1 MIGGA
6 GNDTYTVDN
15 AGDITTELANEG
27 TDLVNSSITWTL
39 AANVENLTLT
49 GTTAI
54 NGTGNTLDNGL
65 TGNSAANVLTG
76 GAGNDTLNG
85 AVGADTLVG
94 GAGNDTYTVDNVG
107 DVTTELAAEG
117 TDLVSSSITWT
128 LAANVENLTLTGTAV
143 INGTGNTLDNVITGN
158 SSVNTLTGGA
168 GNDTLNGAA
177 GADTLVGG
185 AGNDSYTVDN
195 VGEIVT
201 ELANEGTDAVQSS
214 VTFTLAANVENL
226 TLTGTS
232 AVNATGNTLN
242 NVLTGNA
249 AANVLNG
256 GAGNDTLTDSA
267 GANVYVGGAGN
278 DTLNVTSTSVDR
290 IALARGH
297 GADVVVG
304 SGSLANDVLEVSN
317 GITKAAMGLTK
328 SGNDLVVD
336 LGSGDAVTLRNWY
349 AGVRNVGT
357 LKIIGDAAWVPGQS
371 GTPSLVESLDL
382 VSLASQFDAARS
394 ADPLLTRWPLTSAAA
409 MMAAASLSA
418 DTTTTVQ
425 GKTALIQP
433 ITPRPGIRASSALA
447 ATALPALL
455 ELPVLDSEAPAEAPS
470 EQLLAASEDNPISF
484 AQESTDPAGSS
495 DAVSGAVVGEAA
507 TDFEPSSIAA
517 NVRNLR
523 ALLQFWIPS
532 EAAAADPSLNWLID
546 AVSALPAQIDPVTD
560 GADELIAL
568 CPAPTT
574 TASMPAP
581 AAMSHTGEPVDPAP
595 ASATDTANVAIRTAP
610 PRRTSPWWDDA
621 AAMGQLPALT
631 GNASMGTWPAASAA
645 RVHESLADSLAGV
658 PGLDLFAAGG
668 PTLALDVSAAAAFER
683 IPVGQAASNWKFLG
697 HMQAR

>member
-1 MIGGA
+1 M
-6 GNDTYTVDN
+6 
-15 AGDITTELANEG
+15 
-27 TDLVNSSITWTL
+27 
-39 AANVENLTLT
+39 
-49 GTTAI
+49 
-54 NGTGNTLDNGL
+54 
-65 TGNSAANVLTG
+65 
-76 GAGNDTLNG
+76 
-85 AVGADTLVG
+85 
-94 GAGNDTYTVDNVG
+94 DNVG

-117 TDLVSSSITWT
+117 TDLVNSSITWT

-158 SSVNTLTGGA
+158 SSVNTLNGGA

-195 VGEIVT
+195 VGDIVT

-304 SGSLANDVLEVSN
+304 SGTLANDVLEVSN

-382 VSLASQFDAARS
+382 VSLASQFDAARA

-433 ITPRPGIRASSALA
+433 ITPRPGIRASSAL
-447 ATALPALL
+447 P
-455 ELPVLDSEAPAEAPS
+455 
-470 EQLLAASEDNPISF
+470 LAA
-484 AQESTDPAGSS
+484 
-495 DAVSGAVVGEAA
+495 
-507 TDFEPSSIAA
+507 
-517 NVRNLR
+517 R
-523 ALLQFWIPS
+523 
-532 EAAAADPSLNWLID
+532 
-546 AVSALPAQIDPVTD
+546 
-560 GADELIAL
+560 
-568 CPAPTT
+568 
-574 TASMPAP
+574 
-581 AAMSHTGEPVDPAP
+581 
-595 ASATDTANVAIRTAP
+595 
-610 PRRTSPWWDDA
+610 
-621 AAMGQLPALT
+621 
-631 GNASMGTWPAASAA
+631 
-645 RVHESLADSLAGV
+645 
-658 PGLDLFAAGG
+658 AAG
-668 PTLALDVSAAAAFER
+668 AA
-683 IPVGQAASNWKFLG
+683 G
-697 HMQAR
+697 ARQ

>member
-1 MIGGA
+1 M
-6 GNDTYTVDN
+6 
-15 AGDITTELANEG
+15 
-27 TDLVNSSITWTL
+27 
-39 AANVENLTLT
+39 
-49 GTTAI
+49 
-54 NGTGNTLDNGL
+54 
-65 TGNSAANVLTG
+65 
-76 GAGNDTLNG
+76 
-85 AVGADTLVG
+85 
-94 GAGNDTYTVDNVG
+94 
-107 DVTTELAAEG
+107 
-117 TDLVSSSITWT
+117 
-128 LAANVENLTLTGTAV
+128 
-143 INGTGNTLDNVITGN
+143 
-158 SSVNTLTGGA
+158 
-168 GNDTLNGAA
+168 
-177 GADTLVGG
+177 
-185 AGNDSYTVDN
+185 
-195 VGEIVT
+195 
-201 ELANEGTDAVQSS
+201 
-214 VTFTLAANVENL
+214 TFTLAANVENL

-304 SGSLANDVLEVSN
+304 SGTLANDVLEVSN
-317 GITKAAMGLTK
+317 GIIKAAMGLTK

-455 ELPVLDSEAPAEAPS
+455 ELPVLDSEAPAAAS
-470 EQLLAASEDNPISF
+470 EQLLASIEDSPISL
-484 AQESTDPAGSS
+484 AEGSTDPAGSS
-495 DAVSGAVVGEAA
+495 GELSGTGGPSNDAAAAGEGLVGEAEA
-507 TDFEPSSIAA
+507 ALESSSIAA

-532 EAAAADPSLNWLID
+532 EAAAAI
-546 AVSALPAQIDPVTD
+546 
-560 GADELIAL
+560 
-568 CPAPTT
+568 
-574 TASMPAP
+574 
-581 AAMSHTGEPVDPAP
+581 H
-595 ASATDTANVAIRTAP
+595 R
-610 PRRTSPWWDDA
+610 
-621 AAMGQLPALT
+621 
-631 GNASMGTWPAASAA
+631 
-645 RVHESLADSLAGV
+645 
-658 PGLDLFAAGG
+658 
-668 PTLALDVSAAAAFER
+668 
-683 IPVGQAASNWKFLG
+683 
-697 HMQAR
+697 